1 MALQF
6 RPCFTLKVKI
16 ALDLIIGG
24 VNSADCT
31 SFVCLRPVIWAKDQ
45 VAVKENNSIVAATL
59 LTAHPTRRDMK
70 RKHGQR
76 IPMEIALISWLGAL
90 RWSHF
95 KLPFFDLYRY
105 FGPMAGWFC
114 TCSVFKNNV
123 QVIQKFRIWRSKTW
137 WPFGDWFT
145 PPLSGSRGR
154 FGTFFGACVK
164 NDKMKLKEFK
174 NLKTC
179 WEDHR
184 LVTTSWHLRWWIPLQ
199 LYRWYS
205 YPSCARKPALFTALN
220 ISVCFFSLMFRLA
233 ILCVAFVPSG
243 AYVVVLPQRFARRQS
258 TPSLKLRAATSSSS
272 SGASGSFTVPVFT
285 SEQAQT
291 LASQNWVCVP
301 NFLPNEAVSN
311 LRADVM
317 ALRKEAKF
325 KVCAHLSTFVIRL
338 VTKDNL
344 ALYSTL

>member
-1 MALQF
+1 
-6 RPCFTLKVKI
+6 
-16 ALDLIIGG
+16 
-24 VNSADCT
+24 
-31 SFVCLRPVIWAKDQ
+31 
-45 VAVKENNSIVAATL
+45 
-59 LTAHPTRRDMK
+59 
-70 RKHGQR
+70 
-76 IPMEIALISWLGAL
+76 
-90 RWSHF
+90 
-95 KLPFFDLYRY
+95 
-105 FGPMAGWFC
+105 
-114 TCSVFKNNV
+114 
-123 QVIQKFRIWRSKTW
+123 
-137 WPFGDWFT
+137 
-145 PPLSGSRGR
+145 
-154 FGTFFGACVK
+154 
-164 NDKMKLKEFK
+164 
-174 NLKTC
+174 
-179 WEDHR
+179 
-184 LVTTSWHLRWWIPLQ
+184 
-199 LYRWYS
+199 
-205 YPSCARKPALFTALN
+205 
-220 ISVCFFSLMFRLA
+220 MFRLA

-301 NFLPNEAVSN
+301 NFLPNFLPNEAVSN